1 MHQVAE
7 NGKKKKKNN
16 PERRIHEPCG
26 GELRGLLGSEWMWSW
41 VMWVVNDWLLLSLSA
56 GGEST

>member
-7 NGKKKKKNN
+7 NEKKKQNS
-16 PERRIHEPCG
+16 ERIHEPCG

-41 VMWVVNDWLLLSLSA
+41 VMWVVNDWLLLSLSG

>member
-1 MHQVAE
+1 ME
-7 NGKKKKKNN
+7 KKKKKK
-16 PERRIHEPCG
+16 PERRIDEPRG

-41 VMWVVNDWLLLSLSA
+41 VMWVVNDWLLLSLSG